1 MLALL
6 PALIGL
12 IPDIAKWIGGDT
24 SGAVAQQVVNVATQ
38 VLGTADPAI
47 AQTMLADQAKVTD
60 LRIQLAKIGAEQEKA
75 RDDAITARLQSQL
88 ADVASARK
96 QTVDLANA
104 KSAVQWGAPI
114 VSATVVLTFGAALYA
129 VLTRALPPGSET
141 IANVMLGTLGAMTTA
156 VVSYWVGSSSG
167 SDTKTQMIYASTPTP
182 TGGAAPRPLS

>member
-12 IPDIAKWIGGDT
+12 IPEIAKWIGGDS

-47 AQTMLADQAKVTD
+47 AQTMLADQQKVSD

-75 RDDAITARLQSQL
+75 RDDAITARLTAQL
-88 ADVASARK
+88 SDVASARK

-114 VSATVVLTFGAALYA
+114 VSSTVVLTFGAALYA

-182 TGGAAPRPLS
+182 AGGAAPRPLS